1 MPGVL
6 MLMQKTNPIMKNQIL
21 KETAALIADKLTVKG
36 WVLNM
41 FKRPIIEQALIQG
54 HAFIDSKSPLVADH
68 FIELCEAYIT
78 ADKNHIID
86 DTADLLAAIVKQLF
100 YPQIIVRVKK

>member
-6 MLMQKTNPIMKNQIL
+6 MLMQKTNPIMKNKIL

-41 FKRPIIEQALIQG
+41 FKRP
-54 HAFIDSKSPLVADH
+54 ADH

-86 DTADLLAAIVKQLF
+86 QSADLLAAIVKQLF